1 MRVHLLGDV
10 SAGHF
15 AQQLL
20 TLGDVKVAADPI
32 TGLISIPNNFCN
44 MVESVE
50 VLKTSVFPNI
60 RHYFKDHKWL
70 CERAILA
77 PKNDSV
83 NAINFQIQ

>member
-20 TLGDVKVAADPI
+20 TVGNGKVAADPT

-60 RHYFKDHKWL
+60 
-70 CERAILA
+70 
-77 PKNDSV
+77 
-83 NAINFQIQ
+83 